1 MSKSFDSSNSPEVYD
16 PYKADSYQSSIA
28 SNESISLEEEEF
40 NNFNSRNSR
49 NFIKEN
55 NLKEELNNYQE
66 GKLKDEQNNGVIPDN
81 EISTNPTT
89 YNIIHQNDSPIK
101 DVSQFNNTSNHL
113 NSRNALNENDL
124 DNAVNISFTGRKR
137 KFSEDKNEN
146 ETEKPLHGYK
156 KRKDEYYTIKNVCSF
171 SLFGKITKIEENH
184 PANLQNEETNTNNNQ
199 IQNINHPPKIKF
211 IINKEE
217 EEEQYRG
224 RPNKHKKFIGDKKHG
239 KYEKI
244 NKTKTIVKKF
254 GKELTKL
261 SNGFLP
267 NNKDKLDGIN
277 ITLILAPQNGWPEK
291 YEEIEGFE
299 GKMNE
304 FVKEELKTLFCEYD
318 QLKTRVKDEDSLKQF
333 NEKEKREIKKK
344 SYYNNKQKIEL
355 FLEKEK
361 NEIKKP
367 ITALFDSKCNDL
379 FNIYMNFGYDKNIEK
394 KIKIDEKK
402 YGIPFLEIKG
412 FGTYKEY
419 IESSTDEK
427 QKENQHVYR
436 DFINSMIASK

>member
-1 MSKSFDSSNSPEVYD
+1 MNKSFDSSNFPEIYD
-16 PYKADSYQSSIA
+16 PYKGDSYQSSIA
-28 SNESISLEEEEF
+28 LNESISLEEEEA
-40 NNFNSRNSR
+40 NDFNSRNSR

-55 NLKEELNNYQE
+55 NLKEELNNFQE
-66 GKLKDEQNNGVIPDN
+66 DKLKDGQNNGVKSDN
-81 EISTNPTT
+81 EVSTNPTT

-101 DVSQFNNTSNHL
+101 DVSQFNNTSNYS
-113 NSRNALNENDL
+113 NSRKALNEYELKD
-124 DNAVNISFTGRKR
+124 AVDISLNGRKR

-146 ETEKPLHGYK
+146 ETEKPLHENK
-156 KRKDEYYTIKNVCSF
+156 KRKDENASNKNDCSF
-171 SLFGKITKIEENH
+171 SLLENNTKIEENH
-184 PANLQNEETNTNNNQ
+184 PANIRNEEMNTNNNQ
-199 IQNINHPPKIKF
+199 IQNINHPPQNKF
-211 IINKEE
+211 ITYKV
-217 EEEQYRG
+217 EEQYRG
-224 RPNKHKKFIGDKKHG
+224 RPNKNKIFIGTKAHG
-239 KYEKI
+239 NDEKI
-244 NKTKTIVKKF
+244 NKTKTIVKNF

-299 GKMNE
+299 GKMKE

-427 QKENQHVYR
+427 LKENQHVYR
-436 DFINSMIASK
+436 DFINSMLASK

>member
-1 MSKSFDSSNSPEVYD
+1 M
-16 PYKADSYQSSIA
+16 
-28 SNESISLEEEEF
+28 
-40 NNFNSRNSR
+40 
-49 NFIKEN
+49 
-55 NLKEELNNYQE
+55 
-66 GKLKDEQNNGVIPDN
+66 
-81 EISTNPTT
+81 
-89 YNIIHQNDSPIK
+89 
-101 DVSQFNNTSNHL
+101 
-113 NSRNALNENDL
+113 
-124 DNAVNISFTGRKR
+124 
-137 KFSEDKNEN
+137 
-146 ETEKPLHGYK
+146 
-156 KRKDEYYTIKNVCSF
+156 
-171 SLFGKITKIEENH
+171 NH
-184 PANLQNEETNTNNNQ
+184 PE
-199 IQNINHPPKIKF
+199 IKF
-211 IINKEE
+211 IINKREE
-217 EEEQYRG
+217 EEEQFRG
-224 RPNKHKKFIGDKKHG
+224 RPNKNKKFLGNKNHN

-244 NKTKTIVKKF
+244 NKTKTIIKNF

-261 SNGFLP
+261 TNGFLP
-267 NNKDKLDGIN
+267 NNNDKLDGIN
-277 ITLILAPQNGWPEK
+277 ITSILAPQNGWPEK
-291 YEEIEGFE
+291 YEEIKTFE

-427 QKENQHVYR
+427 LKENQHVYR
-436 DFINSMIASK
+436 DFINSMLASK